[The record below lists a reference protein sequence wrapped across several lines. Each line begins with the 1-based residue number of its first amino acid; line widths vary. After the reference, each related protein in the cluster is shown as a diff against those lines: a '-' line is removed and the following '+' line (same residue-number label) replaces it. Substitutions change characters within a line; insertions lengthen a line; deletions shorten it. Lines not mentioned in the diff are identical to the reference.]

1 MLSARFA
8 SCSMTDDKVALITG
22 TRKGIGKYLA
32 EHFLANGH
40 RVVGCSRQPGV
51 LEHPRYV
58 HHCLDIADD
67 PAVVRPFPHVRGE
80 HQRLDVLV
88 NKAGIVSIN
97 HSLLTP
103 LASVQR
109 IMETN
114 VGGTFLFCR
123 EAAKL
128 MRKRRFGRI
137 VNFTSVATPLQLEG
151 EAAYAASKAAVVTLT
166 HVLAREF
173 GQFGITVNAVGP
185 SPLRTDLVRAVPAS
199 RLDALIQRQAIKRW
213 AEFRDI
219 GNVLDFFVRD
229 ESDFVTGQIVYL
241 GGIA

>member
-1 MLSARFA
+1 
-8 SCSMTDDKVALITG
+8 MTEDKVALITG

-32 EHFLANGH
+32 EHFLASGY
-40 RVVGCSRQPGV
+40 RVVGCSRQPSV
-51 LEHPRYV
+51 LDHPRYA
-58 HHCLDIADD
+58 HHCLDVTDE
-67 PAVVRPFPHVRGE
+67 PAVVRLFADVRGE

-88 NKAGIVSIN
+88 NNAGIASMN
-97 HSLLTP
+97 HALLTP
-103 LASVQR
+103 MASVQR
-109 IMETN
+109 IMNTN

-137 VNFTSVATPLQLEG
+137 VNFTTVATPLQLEG
-151 EAAYAASKAAVVTLT
+151 EAAYAASKAAVATLT

-173 GQFGITVNAVGP
+173 AEFGITVNAVGP
-185 SPLRTDLVRAVPAS
+185 SPLRTDLIRAVPAP